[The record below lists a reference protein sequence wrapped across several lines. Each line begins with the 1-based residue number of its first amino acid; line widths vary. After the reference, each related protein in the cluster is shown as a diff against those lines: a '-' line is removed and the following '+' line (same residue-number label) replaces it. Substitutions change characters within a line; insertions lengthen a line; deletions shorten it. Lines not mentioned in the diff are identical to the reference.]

1 MAGLS
6 PKLPLTLDPADGYAL
21 NKDLKEL
28 SRQNMKMLILTNP
41 GERMMDPEFGVG
53 AGFGVGIAA
62 YLFENNSPSTYS
74 KIEARIQQQ
83 VAKYLPYINL
93 EDIIFRAEDPLNK
106 QEDNFLGLSISFSIK
121 KLGIRDVLEVPIN
134 L

>member
-41 GERMMDPEFGVG
+41 GERMMDP
-53 AGFGVGIAA
+53 GFGVGIAA

-106 QEDNFLGLSISFSIK
+106 QEDNFLGLSISYSIK

>member
-41 GERMMDPEFGVG
+41 GER
-53 AGFGVGIAA
+53 I
-62 YLFENNSPSTYS
+62 
-74 KIEARIQQQ
+74 
-83 VAKYLPYINL
+83 INKK
-93 EDIIFRAEDPLNK
+93 IIF
-106 QEDNFLGLSISFSIK
+106 LGYLYH
-121 KLGIRDVLEVPIN
+121 LA
-134 L
+134 

>member
-41 GERMMDPEFGVG
+41 GERMMDP
-53 AGFGVGIAA
+53 GFGVGIAA
-62 YLFENNSPSTYS
+62 YLFENNSPSTYR

>member
-41 GERMMDPEFGVG
+41 GERMMDP
-53 AGFGVGIAA
+53 GFGVGIAA